1 MAGNDAH
8 EVLTVAEPEAGERLD
23 RFLARRLPSLSR
35 SRLQALI
42 RAGHVLRDGAAEAE
56 LGRRIRSGE
65 TYAVH
70 LPEPEP
76 AAIEPQAMPLSIV
89 HEDAHL
95 IVIDK
100 PKGLPVHPGPGHA
113 DGTLVNALIAHCG
126 ASLSGIGG
134 VKRPGIV
141 HRLDKD
147 TTGLL
152 VVAKTDRAH
161 QGLAEQFA
169 AHGADGRL
177 ERRYLAIVWGSPER
191 TRGTIDANLARSHAN
206 RTKIAVVGAEAG
218 RRAVTR
224 YEVLATYPRGAK
236 QGTASEPI
244 ASLLALTL
252 ETGRTHQVRAHLAHI
267 GHPLLGDMTYGAGF
281 KASARNLSADAQA
294 ALADLGRQAL
304 HAAGLAFVHPVTGK
318 RLRLREPAAS
328 RHGAASRRARCVPIA
343 AISRRKG
350 AIVCC
355 RAICPL
361 RCQSR
366 GALAHCRS
374 TRGADAAAAA
384 LPIV

>member
-89 HEDAHL
+89 HEDADL

-177 ERRYLAIVWGSPER
+177 ERRYLAIVWGSPDR
-191 TRGTIDANLARSHAN
+191 TRGDDRCQARAQPRQPHQDRRRRRRGRPARRHPLRGAGNLS
-206 RTKIAVVGAEAG
+206 AG
-218 RRAVTR
+218 RQ
-224 YEVLATYPRGAK
+224 

-281 KASARNLSADAQA
+281 KASARKLSADAQA

-304 HAAGLAFVHPVTGK
+304 HAAGLAFVHPVTGQ
-318 RLRLREPAAS
+318 RLAFESPPPPDMARLLA
-328 RHGAASRRARCVPIA
+328 
-343 AISRRKG
+343 
-350 AIVCC
+350 
-355 RAICPL
+355 
-361 RCQSR
+361 
-366 GALAHCRS
+366 ALAAPDSGNLPCERS
-374 TRGADAAAAA
+374 NRLLSGNLPFTLSVSGIACA
-384 LPIV
+384 LPSTEAPTQPQPHYQSFR

>member
-1 MAGNDAH
+1 MAAS
-8 EVLTVAEPEAGERLD
+8 AGSGIRHRERDLD
-23 RFLARRLPSLSR
+23 GRQRRARSPDRR
-35 SRLQALI
+35 
-42 RAGHVLRDGAAEAE
+42 RAGGWRAARPLPGAAASQPEPLAAAGADPRAATSLRDGAAEAE

-76 AAIEPQAMPLSIV
+76 AAIEPQAMPLAIV

-177 ERRYLAIVWGSPER
+177 ERRYLAIVWGSPDAHAR
-191 TRGTIDANLARSHAN
+191 DDRCRPRPQPRQPHQDRRRRRRGRPARRHP
-206 RTKIAVVGAEAG
+206 
-218 RRAVTR
+218 
-224 YEVLATYPRGAK
+224 LRGA
-236 QGTASEPI
+236 G
-244 ASLLALTL
+244 
-252 ETGRTHQVRAHLAHI
+252 
-267 GHPLLGDMTYGAGF
+267 
-281 KASARNLSADAQA
+281 NLSA
-294 ALADLGRQAL
+294 GRQA
-304 HAAGLAFVHPVTGK
+304 GP
-318 RLRLREPAAS
+318 PANRSPACS
-328 RHGAASRRARCVPIA
+328 R
-343 AISRRKG
+343 
-350 AIVCC
+350 
-355 RAICPL
+355 
-361 RCQSR
+361 
-366 GALAHCRS
+366 
-374 TRGADAAAAA
+374 
-384 LPIV
+384 